1 MATLRSTMVNAFA
14 LVVARFSEV
23 ILTKA
28 QNGEFTPT
36 QTTTLPGRAL
46 LRPNYYPIPLTV
58 R

>member
-1 MATLRSTMVNAFA
+1 MVNAFA

-23 ILTKA
+23 ILTKV

-36 QTTTLPGRAL
+36 QTTTPLARAL